1 MPISSTTRQYAI
13 PLLLVIATLAIYA
26 VTGSFDLL
34 YTWDDRLYI
43 LTNSTVHAFTLTHL
57 QEAFSDYYV
66 GNYAPLTILS
76 YMIDHALWGLRPTGY
91 HLENILLHA
100 ANGLLFYTLL
110 RRLSFSDWQ
119 AGAAAWIF
127 LLHPVQVETVAWV
140 SQRKSLLAMC
150 FFLAALLCYQSYAAL
165 QANHRRSYLLSLAS
179 IAAALFSKSVAVIFP
194 AVIVLYD
201 LTYDRGGA
209 RPTRQRLLDKV
220 PFLVIAAV
228 VAALAVISQ
237 AHDEGGGRGDY
248 PGGSPLATF
257 YTMVP
262 VLAGYLRDGILPF
275 DLSPYYLVTI
285 RQQPDAVFI
294 GSLAVLLALALV
306 GTFLYRAARPLFF
319 WYGLFLIAL
328 VPVMQIVP
336 LITLKNDRYL
346 YTPLLGFAVLVVL
359 GGQRIFETIHGRWRY
374 LASCCVAFVMLALPL
389 LAFKQSLYWRNDL
402 TLWNRAATVDPRN
415 SLAWLQ
421 LTKCYTALHDTD
433 NAVRAFNRYTEL
445 RRRYGP
451 VRGFERY

>member
-1 MPISSTTRQYAI
+1 MRTPTEIRQLAI
-13 PLLLVIATLAIYA
+13 PLFLAIATLAVYA

-34 YTWDDRLYI
+34 YTWDDRLYV
-43 LTNSTVHAFTLTHL
+43 LTNSTVHTFTLPHL
-57 QEAFSDYYV
+57 KEAFSDYYV

-76 YMIDHALWGLRPTGY
+76 YMIDHALWGLRPNGY
-91 HLENILLHA
+91 HLENVLFHA

-110 RRLSFSDWQ
+110 RRFSLNEWQ

-140 SQRKSLLAMC
+140 SQRKSLLAMF
-150 FFLAALLCYQSYAAL
+150 FFLTALICYHCYAAL

-179 IAAALFSKSVAVIFP
+179 ITAALFSKSIAVIFP

-201 LTYDRGGA
+201 LTYDRCGP
-209 RPTRQRLLDKV
+209 RSTRQRLIDKI
-220 PFLVIAAV
+220 PFLVIATA

-237 AHDEGGGRGDY
+237 SHEEGGGRGDY

-262 VLAGYLRDGILPF
+262 VLVSYLRDCFLPF

-285 RQQPDAVFI
+285 RQYPDAAFL
-294 GSLAVLLALALV
+294 GSLAVVLALAAV
-306 GTFLYRAARPLFF
+306 GIYLCRTARPLFF
-319 WYGLFLIAL
+319 WYGLFLAAL

-346 YTPLLGFAVLVVL
+346 YTPLLGFAVLAVL
-359 GGQRIFETIHGRWRY
+359 GGQRILEIPHTQLRRLATGAVTI
-374 LASCCVAFVMLALPL
+374 AMLSLPL
-389 LAFKQSLYWRNDL
+389 LAFKQTLYWRNDI

-421 LTKCYTALHDTD
+421 LTKSYTVLHDTE
-433 NAVRAFNRYTEL
+433 NAVKAFNRYTEL
-445 RRRYGP
+445 RGRYGP